1 MLVAGCEF
9 VKLGGNAC
17 LMNRIEAFCTVSKGL
32 IPQQSLRIGF
42 GSYVIAYNVQL
53 VKT

>member
-17 LMNRIEAFCTVSKGL
+17 LMNRIEAFCTDLKGL
-32 IPQQSLRIGF
+32 VPQESLRIGL
-42 GSYVIAYNVQL
+42 GSYVFAYNVQL